1 MPTNFPF
8 PERTNMKKFGIKD
21 LAMLFVGLCT
31 ISNVSDTAKIVALIC
46 ATIVLCKLRQTKE
59 K

>member
-1 MPTNFPF
+1 
-8 PERTNMKKFGIKD
+8 MKKFGIKD

-46 ATIVLCKLRQTKE
+46 ATIVLCKLGQTKE